1 MKTSAS
7 PTSIAAY
14 HSEEVQDLMA
24 TQFQRVAAYVVAQTK
39 AGKESCI
46 GSVWEHFA
54 NTERKGLGQISSVSR
69 VCNELAKPDAEIIVD
84 GREYRYE
91 ARPAKKFGRGVVKHF
106 CLVLKREPS
115 PVGEQKSLFNAEEN
129 TLCLLW

>member
-1 MKTSAS
+1 MTKTKVS
-7 PTSIAAY
+7 PTSIQAY
-14 HSEEVQDLMA
+14 HDPEVQDLMA

-54 NTERKGLGQISSVSR
+54 KTERKGLGQISSVSR
-69 VCNELAKPDAEIIVD
+69 VCNELAKPDAVIIVD

-91 ARPAKKFGRGVVKHF
+91 ARPAKKFGRGAVKHF
-106 CLVLKREPS
+106 CLVLKHKPAADS
-115 PVGEQKSLFNAEEN
+115 VQMDLFNAKEN
-129 TLCLLW
+129 S